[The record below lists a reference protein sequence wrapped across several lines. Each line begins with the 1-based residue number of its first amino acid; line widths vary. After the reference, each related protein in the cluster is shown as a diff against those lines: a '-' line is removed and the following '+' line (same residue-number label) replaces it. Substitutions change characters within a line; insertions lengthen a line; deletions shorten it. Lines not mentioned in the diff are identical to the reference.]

1 MLIHSFMKVHLHHD
15 SGLPIYM
22 QIATQIKEAIAVGG
36 LRLNDQ
42 LPSVRHLALELGV
55 NPNTVARAYRDLEHD
70 GILRTETGNGTF
82 VQMQAPGLMREEK
95 LRRLRPY
102 ATQLAVEAAHL
113 RLTRDD
119 VNTLLNEVMRD
130 LLKHFGKDL

>member
-1 MLIHSFMKVHLHHD
+1 MKLHIHPNSGIPVHL
-15 SGLPIYM
+15 
-22 QIATQIKEAIAVGG
+22 QISTQIKEAIAVGG
-36 LRLNDQ
+36 LQLNDQ
-42 LPSVRHLALELGV
+42 LPSVRKLALELGI

-70 GILRTETGNGTF
+70 GILRTATGSGTF
-82 VQMQAPGLMREEK
+82 VQIQAPGLEREEK

-119 VNTLLNEVMRD
+119 VITLLNDAMKEM
-130 LLKHFGKDL
+130 LKHFSKDL

>member
-1 MLIHSFMKVHLHHD
+1 VKVHLHPE
-15 SGLPIYM
+15 SGLPTYL
-22 QIATQIKEAIAVGG
+22 QIAAQIKEAIAVGG

-42 LPSVRHLALELGV
+42 LPSVRNLAFELGI
-55 NPNTVARAYRDLEHD
+55 NPNTVARAYRELEHD
-70 GILRTETGNGTF
+70 GILRTMTGSGTF
-82 VQMQAPGLMREEK
+82 VQVQAPGLLREEK
-95 LRRLRPY
+95 LRRLRPF

-119 VNTLLNEVMRD
+119 VNSLLNEVMKD